1 MDEKLIKSAHGLSF
15 PEAVVQFTD
24 AGVVR
29 YVVDLVRF
37 ERTLYGSD
45 DETLQDD
52 IALDP
57 MLEVA
62 HRFSEAGV
70 KAALK
75 SVQAGKIAY
84 PEFLRQIMEAGVA
97 CYSVYIN
104 GRKVIYTGRDGDE
117 LVEPFP
123 GGK

>member
-1 MDEKLIKSAHGLSF
+1 MDEQLVKSAQGLRF
-15 PEAVVQFTD
+15 PEAVAQFTE

-29 YVVDLVRF
+29 YVVDLIRF

-45 DETLQDD
+45 DETLQDEV
-52 IALDP
+52 ALDP
-57 MLEVA
+57 MQEVA
-62 HRFSEAGV
+62 PHFSEAGV
-70 KAALK
+70 RAALRN
-75 SVQAGKIAY
+75 VRAGKITY
-84 PEFLRQIMEAGVA
+84 PEFLQQIMDAGVA

-104 GRKVIYTGRDGDE
+104 GRKVIYTGRDGSE

>member
-1 MDEKLIKSAHGLSF
+1 MDEKLIKSAHGLTF
-15 PEAVVQFTD
+15 PQAIAQFTE
-24 AGVVR
+24 AGVTR
-29 YVVDLVRF
+29 YIVDLIRF
-37 ERTLYGSD
+37 ERTLYGTD
-45 DETLQDD
+45 DETLQDEV
-52 IALDP
+52 ALDP
-57 MLEVA
+57 MQEVA
-62 HRFSEAGV
+62 PRFSEAGV

-75 SVQAGKIAY
+75 TVQAGKISY
-84 PEFLRQIMEAGVA
+84 PEFLKQIMEAGVA

>member
-15 PEAVVQFTD
+15 PDAVARFTD
-24 AGVVR
+24 AGVTR
-29 YVVDLVRF
+29 YVVDLIRF

-45 DETLQDD
+45 DETLQDE

-57 MLEVA
+57 MQEVA
-62 HRFSEAGV
+62 PRFSEPGV

-75 SVQAGKIAY
+75 SVQAGKATY
-84 PEFLRQIMEAGVA
+84 PEFLKQIMEAGVA

-104 GRKVIYTGRDGDE
+104 GRKAIYTGRDGDE

>member
-1 MDEKLIKSAHGLSF
+1 MDEKLVKSAHGLTF
-15 PEAVVQFTD
+15 PQAVVQLTE

-29 YVVDLVRF
+29 YIVDLIRF

-45 DETLQDD
+45 DETLQDE

-57 MLEVA
+57 MQEVA
-62 HRFSEAGV
+62 PRFSEAAL

-75 SVQAGKIAY
+75 SVQAGKTDY
-84 PEFLRQIMEAGVA
+84 PEFLKQIMEAGVA
-97 CYSVYIN
+97 SYSVYIN

>member
-1 MDEKLIKSAHGLSF
+1 MDEKLVRSAQHLRF
-15 PEAVVQFTD
+15 PEAVAQLTE

-29 YVVDLVRF
+29 YVVDLIRF

-45 DETLQDD
+45 DETLQDE

-62 HRFSEAGV
+62 PRFSEAGV

-75 SVQAGKIAY
+75 AVQAGKIAY
-84 PEFLRQIMEAGVA
+84 PEFLQQIMTAGVA

-104 GRKVIYTGRDGDE
+104 GRKVIYTGRDGGE
-117 LVEPFP
+117 LIEPFP

>member
-1 MDEKLIKSAHGLSF
+1 MDEKLIKSADGLSF
-15 PEAVVQFTD
+15 PDAVAQLTK

-29 YVVDLVRF
+29 YTVDLVRS

-52 IALDP
+52 IPLNP

-62 HRFSEAGV
+62 PRFSDVGV
-70 KAALK
+70 KAALEA
-75 SVQAGKIAY
+75 VQAGKTSY
-84 PEFLRQIMEAGVA
+84 PQFLQAIMEAGVA
-97 CYSVYIN
+97 FYSVYIN
-104 GRKVIYTGRDGDE
+104 ARKVIYTGRDGDE

>member
-15 PEAVVQFTD
+15 PDAVARFTD
-24 AGVVR
+24 AGVTR
-29 YVVDLVRF
+29 YVVDLIRF

-45 DETLQDD
+45 DETLQDE

-57 MLEVA
+57 MQEVA
-62 HRFSEAGV
+62 PRFSESGV

-75 SVQAGKIAY
+75 TVQAGKSSY
-84 PEFLRQIMEAGVA
+84 PEFLKQIMEAGVA

-104 GRKVIYTGRDGDE
+104 GRKAIYTGRDGDE

>member
-1 MDEKLIKSAHGLSF
+1 MDEKLVKSAHGLSF
-15 PEAVVQFTD
+15 PDAVVQLTE

-62 HRFSEAGV
+62 PHFSEAGV
-70 KAALK
+70 KTALK
-75 SVQAGKIAY
+75 TVQAGKSSY
-84 PEFLRQIMEAGVA
+84 PEFLQQIMEAGVA